1 MKNDYSNI
9 IKHAYREF
17 DKRQNEVPYTL
28 KF

>member
-9 IKHAYREF
+9 IKSAYREF
-17 DKRQNEVPYTL
+17 EKKQDEVPYTL